1 MRRFIKLLSPLL
13 LAALFISCAQ
23 SVKQNGSINLDGG
36 KIVSRAVQYSINKSR
51 SPETKAGDE
60 DFTPEMV
67 EAMKEALEFKA
78 TLAMEISSE
87 DGGYKKSAEEDYNID
102 YSSLTSFEKKTI
114 KFNDVPVGIKASINA
129 TITTKLAIKD
139 KSALSQ
145 LFELMDMPI
154 EEFTDFPDEEL
165 TGKLA
170 TEFDWGFTLYGN
182 SELTVHEGENP
193 VTLKMTADPNGG
205 GSGEGGEEDIP
216 VDGTID
222 IEKPVKLTITI
233 DQEKSDSKYY
243 LNNGKIVFTLL
254 DENGNDILEDVDW
267 DAYSDI
273 YGFINQNLLAVDCE
287 LYYGHNK
294 INGLLNYGMNYL
306 TMDNDYPLP
315 RGGSY
320 QLSLTIRPGKTSYVN
335 KDGDTVEFPDF
346 EPVTGSFEIEVEDIS
361 YFEFDASNLMTIVDP
376 EYQTYGLS
384 DDFLDFIDS
393 LTGDSLIKISG
404 IIPTSYGIAFQPIKN
419 RLKGFID
426 GQLNEDKVC
435 KYLLDFDFSEMT
447 TTDTT
452 PNAKTAVS
460 CEFQDCKTLRSI
472 ILPVDLTKIGYCT
485 FMDCANLEKIVFGS
499 AIESIEDDTALSGC
513 SKLSSVVIPEDAP
526 FEKVGSYTFTG
537 DTSLKTLSLPA
548 SFNVLGRSAL
558 GSIETLNLADESGT
572 WYYTTD
578 QNLWFKWHSKTEP
591 EIPVITE
598 GSVGELT
605 SLKDFSNFNVEI
617 SYPADVTTVSQKLL
631 YAAQNTNYYFY
642 CVK

>member
-23 SVKQNGSINLDGG
+23 SVNQNGSISFDGG

-51 SPETKAGDE
+51 SPETRAGDE
-60 DFTPEMV
+60 YFTPEMV

-87 DGGYKKSAEEDYNID
+87 DGSYNDSVEEDYTVD
-102 YSSLTSFEKKTI
+102 YPSALAQEKKNIT
-114 KFNDVPVGIKASINA
+114 FNNVPVGIKARIDA
-129 TITTKLAIKD
+129 KITEKLLIKNND
-139 KSALSQ
+139 ALTEF
-145 LFELMDMPI
+145 LGYMKIPF
-154 EEFTDFPDEEL
+154 EEFADSSEEEL
-165 TGKLA
+165 TEFIASILSWDSVFYGK
-170 TEFDWGFTLYGN
+170 

-222 IEKPVKLTITI
+222 IEKPDKLTITI

-243 LNNGKIVFTLL
+243 LNKGKIFFTLL

-267 DAYSDI
+267 GSYSDI

-306 TMDNDYPLP
+306 TMDNAYPLP

-320 QLSLTIRPGKTSYVN
+320 QLSLTIRPGKRTYVN
-335 KDGDTVEFPDF
+335 KSGQTVDFPDF
-346 EPVTGSFEIEVEDIS
+346 EPISGTFEVEVEDIS
-361 YFEFDASNLMTIVDP
+361 YFEFDASNLMTIVNP

-404 IIPTSYGIAFQPIKN
+404 AIPTSYGIAFQPIKN
-419 RLKGFID
+419 RLNGYID
-426 GQLNEDKVC
+426 GQLNEDKIC
-435 KYLLDFDFSEMT
+435 QYLIDFDFSEMT

-452 PNAKTAVS
+452 PNAKTAAS
-460 CEFQDCKTLRSI
+460 CEFQNCKALHSI
-472 ILPVDLTKIGYCT
+472 ILPDDLTKIGYCT
-485 FMDCANLEKIVFGS
+485 FEECINLEKIVFGS

-513 SKLSSVVIPEDAP
+513 SKLSSVVIPENAP
-526 FEKVGSYTFTG
+526 FEKVGTYTFAG
-537 DTSLKTLSLPA
+537 DTLLKTLSLPS
-548 SFNVLGRSAL
+548 SFKTLGRAAL

-572 WYYTTD
+572 WYYTKD
-578 QNLWFKWHSKTEP
+578 QTTWFKWHSETQP
-591 EIPVITE
+591 ETPQITE

-605 SLKDFSNFNVEI
+605 SLKDFSNSNAEI

>member
-1 MRRFIKLLSPLL
+1 MS
-13 LAALFISCAQ
+13 
-23 SVKQNGSINLDGG
+23 
-36 KIVSRAVQYSINKSR
+36 Y
-51 SPETKAGDE
+51 
-60 DFTPEMV
+60 
-67 EAMKEALEFKA
+67 
-78 TLAMEISSE
+78 
-87 DGGYKKSAEEDYNID
+87 
-102 YSSLTSFEKKTI
+102 
-114 KFNDVPVGIKASINA
+114 
-129 TITTKLAIKD
+129 
-139 KSALSQ
+139 
-145 LFELMDMPI
+145 
-154 EEFTDFPDEEL
+154 
-165 TGKLA
+165 
-170 TEFDWGFTLYGN
+170 
-182 SELTVHEGENP
+182 
-193 VTLKMTADPNGG
+193 DPNGN
-205 GSGEGGEEDIP
+205 GEGGGEDIP

-513 SKLSSVVIPEDAP
+513 SKLSSVVIPENAP
-526 FEKVGSYTFTG
+526 FEKVGTYTFTG
-537 DTSLKTLSLPA
+537 DTLLKTLSLPA
-548 SFNVLGRSAL
+548 SFKTLGSSSL
-558 GSIETLNLADESGT
+558 GSI
-572 WYYTTD
+572 
-578 QNLWFKWHSKTEP
+578 
-591 EIPVITE
+591 
-598 GSVGELT
+598 
-605 SLKDFSNFNVEI
+605 
-617 SYPADVTTVSQKLL
+617 
-631 YAAQNTNYYFY
+631 
-642 CVK
+642 